1 MLHGG
6 SVGDDLGQL
15 GLKVDLEGMVVGQ
28 RHEVVAECVH
38 QGRDVSRRRECGEFL
53 VAHGQPPQVL
63 EVVDEDAQ
71 LVDLP
76 VHTGDYVEATVVGEE
91 LPVVA
96 QHLAVARHDRH
107 QVADLVTEHPQEVVG
122 GEPGERIVACVAYS
136 HVRRRWSP
144 PAKAA

>member
-1 MLHGG
+1 
-6 SVGDDLGQL
+6 
-15 GLKVDLEGMVVGQ
+15 MVVGQ
-28 RHEVVAECVH
+28 RHEVVGEGIQQVGDVGGRR
-38 QGRDVSRRRECGEFL
+38 QGRQIVVGD
-53 VAHGQPPQVL
+53 GQPPQVL

-107 QVADLVTEHPQEVVG
+107 QVADLVAEHAQQLVG
-122 GEPGERIVACVAYS
+122 GKTGEGIVALVLDS

>member
-1 MLHGG
+1 
-6 SVGDDLGQL
+6 
-15 GLKVDLEGMVVGQ
+15 MVVGQ

-71 LVDLP
+71 LVDLA
-76 VHTGDYVEATVVGEE
+76 VHAGDDVEATSVLEE
-91 LPVVA
+91 VPVVA

-107 QVADLVTEHPQEVVG
+107 QVADLVAEHAQELVG
-122 GEPGERIVACVAYS
+122 GQSGQRIVAGVRNC
-136 HVRRRWSP
+136 HRIRRRWNR
-144 PAKAA
+144 PATAA